1 MTQTELQKEIEKL
14 MKKGLALSK
23 KAYCGNEHSSLYS
36 GRMQVIYERIWQ
48 LKAQLNNQ

>member
-1 MTQTELQKEIEKL
+1 MTQTELQKEIDKL

-23 KAYCGNEHSSLYS
+23 KACCGSEHSSLYS
-36 GRMQVIYERIWQ
+36 GRMSVIYDRIYQ